1 MTPEF
6 YHNIIT
12 EKSFALLQ
20 SVKKQFN
27 FVLIGGWAVFLYSH
41 ALKSKDIDI
50 IIDYPELAK
59 LKEHYHVAKN
69 DRLKKYEVKQGEID
83 IDIYLPHYS
92 ALGIDIGKIT
102 QNAILR
108 EGFLVP
114 ELEILFMMKL
124 FAWENRRGSV
134 KGQKDELDIFSL
146 ALLPEFNWSKYSN
159 YMSTHQFSKRHND
172 FIKLL
177 QAARNIDELN
187 INEQQMAKFRKK
199 VLTALDVQI

>member
-12 EKSFALLQ
+12 AKSFELLQ
-20 SVKKQFN
+20 VIKKQYN

-59 LKEHYHVAKN
+59 LKDRYQVAKN
-69 DRLKKYEVKQGEID
+69 NRLKKYEIKQGEID

-92 ALGIDIGKIT
+92 ALGIDIEKIT

-146 ALLPEFNWSKYSN
+146 ALLPEFDWSKYSH
-159 YMSTHQFSKRHND
+159 YMSTYQFSKRHND
-172 FIKLL
+172 FINLL
-177 QAARNIDELN
+177 KTARDIDELN
-187 INEQQMAKFRKK
+187 INEQRMAKFRKK
-199 VLTALDVQI
+199 VLAALDAQI

>member
-12 EKSFALLQ
+12 AKSFELLQ
-20 SVKKQFN
+20 SVKKQYN

-59 LKEHYHVAKN
+59 LKEHYQVAKN
-69 DRLKKYEVKQGEID
+69 DRLKKYEIQQGETD

-92 ALGIDIGKIT
+92 ALGIDIEKIT

-146 ALLPEFNWSKYSN
+146 AMLSEFDWLKYSR
-159 YMSTHQFSKRHND
+159 YVSTYKFGEQHNE
-172 FIKLL
+172 FIALL
-177 QAARNIDELN
+177 KTARDIDELN

-199 VLTALDVQI
+199 ILKDLK

>member
-12 EKSFALLQ
+12 AKSFELLQ
-20 SVKKQFN
+20 SVKKQYD

-59 LKEHYHVAKN
+59 LKEHYQVAKN
-69 DRLKKYEVKQGEID
+69 DRLKKYEIQQGETD

-92 ALGIDIGKIT
+92 ALGIDIEKIT

-146 ALLPEFNWSKYSN
+146 AMLSEFDWLKYSR
-159 YMSTHQFSKRHND
+159 YVSTYKFGEQHNE
-172 FIKLL
+172 FIALL
-177 QAARNIDELN
+177 KTARDIDELN

-199 VLTALDVQI
+199 ILKDLK